1 MIELRKNAKHA
12 DCWTTR
18 SIVTSLAAYSPV
30 NAFCNENIMQK
41 RYFKVTTLLSQ
52 GNTTEA
58 THLSLYV
65 QLVPVLRA
73 LMLIERIEKV
83 DFFLRA
89 YRDVA
94 EIFVLNGKLL
104 MRIFDDML
112 VDSDFIV
119 KAQYNQLEA
128 LQVLPLI
135 EFVFGWQP
143 GPALF
148 TSVHSGYLNIAE
160 VFLMQTNIE
169 EDNAFKL
176 LLSTAINGLEGTDSV
191 EMITLVMGYCY
202 TLGSAHLIFF

>member
-1 MIELRKNAKHA
+1 
-12 DCWTTR
+12 
-18 SIVTSLAAYSPV
+18 
-30 NAFCNENIMQK
+30 MQK

-135 EFVFGWQP
+135 EFAFGWQP